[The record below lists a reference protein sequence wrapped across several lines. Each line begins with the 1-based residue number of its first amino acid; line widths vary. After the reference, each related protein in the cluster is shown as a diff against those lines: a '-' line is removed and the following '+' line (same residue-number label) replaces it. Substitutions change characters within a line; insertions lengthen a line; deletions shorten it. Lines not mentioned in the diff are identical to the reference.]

1 MGDELG
7 AEDHPMMVWSNS
19 VEELERVSVVA
30 DHLDQTGAEE
40 LPVTSREIAL
50 VFAERLPLIDW

>member
-7 AEDHPMMVWSNS
+7 AQDHSMMVWSDS
-19 VEELERVSVVA
+19 VEEFERVSLMT
-30 DHLDQTGAEE
+30 DHLDQTGAEQ

>member
-19 VEELERVSVVA
+19 VEELERVSVMT
-30 DHLDQTGAEE
+30 DHLDEASAEE